1 MVLRALR
8 AVRSTDHKTVGLLYA
23 LAALSCVFFGFCI
36 MLVMRWQLAYPGTP
50 LPLVGGWFGTDHRW
64 LPNGVMLP
72 EFYNQ
77 LAGMHGTIMIF
88 LAVVPL
94 MVGGFGTYL
103 VPLMLGARGVA
114 FPRLSRFGFWCYAAG
129 AATILSGFFVQS
141 GPANSGWTG
150 YPPLSTIDPLQLGQT
165 LWLVGLVGVYLSSLI
180 LSINLLVTIVQHRA
194 PGMGFLRMP
203 FFVWSQ
209 GVTALLLLLAFPPLA
224 AAAAMQ
230 LMDRLAGTSF
240 FMPSG
245 LVVGAKA
252 IEVAGGGS
260 ALLWQHLFWFLAHPE
275 VYVML
280 LPAFG
285 IVAEVITTNARR
297 PLWGYRG
304 MVYSILALAVFSM
317 LVWAHHM
324 YLTGMADS
332 LSSFFQTTTVI
343 ISLPSV
349 IIATSLVATLWGGRL
364 RFPVPMCFALA
375 FLPMFGVG
383 GLTGLPLAMRATNT
397 VLHDTYYVI
406 GHFHYVVA
414 PGILF
419 AAFAGVY
426 HWFPKVTGRRLNT
439 LLGHLHLWPSLLF
452 MNGIFLSMIVQGIN
466 GVSRRLYDGGA
477 MYAHGIEVA
486 HLNVIA
492 THSAFGLL
500 LAQVPFLINFAM
512 TLARRA
518 QPEQNPWESTSLEW
532 TAPTPPLP
540 AVNFTTPPRVYRAAY
555 AYDASKEADDF
566 LPQAQPES
574 NA

>member
-1 MVLRALR
+1 MVPRVLRTL
-8 AVRSTDHKTVGLLYA
+8 RSTDHKTVGLQYA
-23 LAALSCVFFGFCI
+23 LAALSFLFLGFCFV
-36 MLVMRWQLAYPGTP
+36 LVMRWQLAFPGTP
-50 LPLVGGWFGTDHRW
+50 LPIVGSFFGPNHRW
-64 LPNGVMLP
+64 LPNGIMLP

-103 VPLMLGARGVA
+103 VPLMLGARGLA
-114 FPRLSRFGFWCYAAG
+114 FPRMSRFGLWCYILG
-129 AATILSGFFVQS
+129 AATILSGFFTQS
-141 GPANSGWTG
+141 GPANSGWTA
-150 YPPLSTIDPLQLGQT
+150 YPPLSVIDPLQLGQT
-165 LWLVGLVGVYLSSLI
+165 LWLLGLVGVYLSSLI
-180 LSINLLVTIVQHRA
+180 LSINLLVTIIQYRA
-194 PGMGFLRMP
+194 PGMGFFRMP

-230 LMDRLAGTSF
+230 LMDRVAGTSF
-240 FMPSG
+240 FLPSG
-245 LVVGAKA
+245 LVVAGKA
-252 IEVAGGGS
+252 VEVAGGGS

-285 IVAEVITTNARR
+285 IVAEVISCNARR

-304 MVYSILALAVFSM
+304 MVYSLLILAVFSM

-324 YLTGMADS
+324 FLTGMANR
-332 LSSFFQTTTVI
+332 LSAFFQTTTVI

-349 IIATSLVATLWGGRL
+349 IIASSLVATLWGGRL
-364 RFPVPMCFALA
+364 RFNVPMCFALS
-375 FLPMFGVG
+375 FLPMFAIG

-419 AAFAGVY
+419 AAFAGIY
-426 HWFPKVTGRRLNT
+426 HWFPKVTGRRLNV

-452 MNGIFLSMIVQGIN
+452 MNGVFHSMLVQGLN
-466 GVSRRLYDGGA
+466 GLSRRLYDGGA
-477 MYAHGIEVA
+477 MYAHGQEVVVF
-486 HLNVIA
+486 NTVA
-492 THSAFGLL
+492 TYAAFGLL
-500 LAQVPFLINFAM
+500 LAQIPFLVNFIM
-512 TLARRA
+512 TLCRQP
-518 QPEQNPWESTSLEW
+518 QPEQNPWECTTLEW
-532 TAPTPPLP
+532 TAPTPPL
-540 AVNFTTPPRVYRAAY
+540 AEINFTTPPSVYRDAY
-555 AYDASKEADDF
+555 AYDPANAARDF
-566 LPQAQPES
+566 LPQALVEAQS
-574 NA
+574 